1 MKIVERKILKIR
13 EVEPKKNL
21 HLKNVVKYRNIHNF
35 DQTTV
40 QQSILRKYTV
50 YHVYII
56 LCKVRKFAS
65 SQQDQRTRQLI
76 LIESYCNY

>member
-13 EVEPKKNL
+13 EVEPKKI
-21 HLKNVVKYRNIHNF
+21 VKYRNIHNF

-40 QQSILRKYTV
+40 QQSILRKYTL
-50 YHVYII
+50 YYVYII

>member
-13 EVEPKKNL
+13 EIEPKKNL
-21 HLKNVVKYRNIHNF
+21 HLKNLVKYRNIHNF

-50 YHVYII
+50 YYVYYI
-56 LCKVRKFAS
+56 VQS
-65 SQQDQRTRQLI
+65 SQVCIFATGPKDKAI
-76 LIESYCNY
+76 DFN